1 MARDLAHEEMDEINA
16 RNDAVIEE
24 LENDLMEICCGLSD
38 RIATAN
44 AEGDAGQ
51 RAMYELMRAVLDG
64 AFQGT
69 LCISRES
76 IDGLRYVLHDN
87 IICVNVIDDI
97 IYERLDGVADKRWLG
112 YSIRQYLKDY
122 LYGACTI
129 LERDRLASETELL
142 EDIRVMADSLRSM
155 LLMRAGCTLEYFD
168 GDRLCIRP

>member
-16 RNDAVIEE
+16 RNDTIAEA
-24 LENDLMEICCGLSD
+24 LENDLMEICCGLSE

-69 LCISRES
+69 LCISPES
-76 IDGLRYVLHDN
+76 ADGLRRVLHDN
-87 IICVNVIDDI
+87 IMCVTVVDDI
-97 IYERLDGVADKRWLG
+97 IDERFDGVADKKLLG
-112 YSIRQYLKDY
+112 YSVRQYLKDY

-129 LERDRLASETELL
+129 LEKDRFASEVEIL
-142 EDIRVMADSLRSM
+142 EDISAMADCLRGM
-155 LLMRAGCTLEYFD
+155 LLMRAGCTLEDFD